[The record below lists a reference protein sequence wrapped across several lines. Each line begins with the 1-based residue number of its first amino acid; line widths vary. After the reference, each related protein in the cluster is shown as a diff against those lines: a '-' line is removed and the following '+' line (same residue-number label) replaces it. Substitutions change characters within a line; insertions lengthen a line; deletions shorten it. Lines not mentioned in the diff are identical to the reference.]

1 MKKNI
6 NKKDR
11 LVRLALGVF
20 FLILAMLTNWNPI
33 LLLISGFCIF
43 QSVFS
48 WCFVYQAMGKN
59 TCPAE

>member
-43 QSVFS
+43 ESVFS
-48 WCFVYQAMGKN
+48 WCLWNQIIGKN
-59 TCPAE
+59 TCPVE